1 MKNGC
6 RGSVEETSDR
16 KKELIIHFHKFLMN
30 SCGSGSCSTTSLHK
44 INLWDTFFPK
54 INPNNKQIFL
64 GRNYQFTA

>member
-30 SCGSGSCSTTSLHK
+30 SCGSGSCSMTSLYKKKFVGHV
-44 INLWDTFFPK
+44 FPQ
-54 INPNNKQIFL
+54 NQS
-64 GRNYQFTA
+64 